1 MIFYLLLC
9 FNGMPSNQKRALVRY
24 RSCWCS
30 VLVEIL
36 LELMSLAA

>member
-1 MIFYLLLC
+1 
-9 FNGMPSNQKRALVRY
+9 LVRY

-36 LELMSLAA
+36 LELMSWLPSHRHCW